1 MKKPLIV
8 GHVLFMAVAMFVF
21 PGQDLLGRGFSS
33 GDSSGEEGRVL
44 EIWPEGHLGEKAV
57 SRGIVEESRG
67 DNIIRL
73 GHVEIPS
80 MTIYR
85 AAGEGP
91 HPCILVF
98 PGGGFT
104 ILAMDLEGTEIA
116 AWLNSQGITAA
127 VLKYRVPMNREGAFQ
142 DSQRAMSLLRHRAGS
157 FGINPAKIGVI
168 GFSAGGSLAG
178 ALCTNYESRAYSPI
192 DAADKVSCRPDFAI
206 LVYPY
211 LMAGRES
218 DSLAENIKVTPET
231 PPAIMIHAQD
241 DWVKAE
247 GSILYFMALKKAGVP
262 AELHIFP
269 SGGHGYGLRKTEHA
283 VTGWPELCNTWL
295 KTILAK

>member
-1 MKKPLIV
+1 MKSLITSRCI
-8 GHVLFMAVAMFVF
+8 LILAVAMFLF
-21 PGQDLLGRGFSS
+21 PGEALRGEGYGGDLR
-33 GDSSGEEGRVL
+33 EKEGMVFD
-44 EIWPEGHLGEKAV
+44 IWPAGYLGEKAE

-80 MTIYR
+80 MTVYP
-85 AAGEGP
+85 AEGSGP
-91 HPCILVF
+91 RPCVLVF

-116 AWLNSQGITAA
+116 EWLNSRGITAA

-142 DSQRAMSLLRHRAGS
+142 DGQRALRLLRHKAAALN
-157 FGINPAKIGVI
+157 IKPDKIGVI

-178 ALCTNYESRAYSPI
+178 TLCTNYEEMAYESL
-192 DAADKVSCRPDFAI
+192 DEADKISCRPDFAI

-211 LMAGRES
+211 LLAGR
-218 DSLAENIKVTPET
+218 DSTELAEEIKVTRET
-231 PPAIMIHAQD
+231 PPAILIHAQD
-241 DWVKAE
+241 DWVKVE
-247 GSILYFMALKKAGVP
+247 GSINYFLALKKAGVP
-262 AELHIFP
+262 SELHVFP
-269 SGGHGYGLRKTEHA
+269 SGGHGYGLRRTEHA

-295 KTILAK
+295 KTILSK